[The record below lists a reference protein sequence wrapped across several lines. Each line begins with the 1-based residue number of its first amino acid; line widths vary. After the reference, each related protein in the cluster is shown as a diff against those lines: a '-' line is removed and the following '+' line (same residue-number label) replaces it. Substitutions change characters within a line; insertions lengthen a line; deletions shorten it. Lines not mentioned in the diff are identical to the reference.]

1 MSARRLVRTIGAR
14 WIENWRDAMASAV
27 AAGLAWLLAQ
37 HLFGHPRPL
46 FAAISAIVCLS
57 PGLPSHFRQALG
69 LLIGVAIGIVV
80 GEFGLLIPDTM
91 PLLRL
96 AFVSFVAIV
105 VAGFLGLPPVVP
117 IQAGVSAILVLA
129 LGPATAG
136 SVRMLDVAVGAALG
150 LFFSQILLT
159 PNPVRI
165 IDDAARDLLNALA
178 RGLDDG
184 AEAVRRLDHKR
195 AEGAVRRLSK
205 AHDNLVALSAGIDA
219 ARSAA
224 RWSLRGLLAAREVS
238 GIAECYD
245 RHSTRVYAAAL
256 LFGEALADAV
266 RKRDGPPP
274 EALERQVRTA
284 AARCREL
291 AGGDPAPADAAAA
304 GLPSSHPPL
313 PVSPPWRASL
323 DRLTLVEK
331 ALDRFGCTDRPSRA
345 APAVAADDDPAA
357 PPRQRSPDT
366 VEQGRGAETGEV
378 RGHAHS

>member
-1 MSARRLVRTIGAR
+1 
-14 WIENWRDAMASAV
+14 MASAV

-37 HLFGHPRPL
+37 HLFGHPKPL

-69 LLIGVAIGIVV
+69 LLVGVAIGIIV
-80 GEFGLLIPDTM
+80 GEFGLLIPDTL

-105 VAGFLGLPPVVP
+105 VAGLLGLPPVVP

-165 IDDAARDLLNALA
+165 IDDAARDLLSALA
-178 RGLDDG
+178 RGLDDC

-238 GIAECYD
+238 EIAKCYD
-245 RHSTRVYAAAL
+245 RHSIRIYASAL

-274 EALERQVRTA
+274 EALERQVRRA
-284 AARCREL
+284 AARCAEL
-291 AGGDPAPADAAAA
+291 AGGDPVVGSAAA
-304 GLPSSHPPL
+304 LPSHPPL
-313 PVSPPWRASL
+313 PVSAPWRASL
-323 DRLTLVEK
+323 DRLALVEQ
-331 ALDRFGCTDRPSRA
+331 ALDRFGCTDRVTRA
-345 APAVAADDDPAA
+345 EPAVAADDDPPPA
-357 PPRQRSPDT
+357 PRQRRPDT
-366 VEQGRGAETGEV
+366 VEQDREAESEEV
-378 RGHAHS
+378 GGHAHT